1 MTALILVAKVLV
13 LQVQAPAVVD
23 YARHVAPILARHCV
37 HCHRPGQVAPFR
49 LDTYADARAKAR
61 TIAAVT
67 ANRYMPPW
75 KASHLV
81 GAELAGERRLT
92 AVEIRTLKVWAET
105 GARPGPAL
113 PSPAAS
119 PLTPAA
125 PPAWALGPPDLILEM
140 PEPFAVAAEGDDVY
154 QCFVIPT
161 ALPAFRWVRA
171 FEFAP
176 GSRRAVHHA
185 LFFAD
190 SSGTGRK
197 RDAAEPGPGY
207 RCFGL
212 PGFLPTASLGGW
224 SPGNGA
230 YEMPAGVALPLR
242 KSADLILQIHYH
254 TTGQAEVDRSRLAL
268 YFSPS
273 APTRSLFDVALASRD
288 IDIAP
293 GERAYRVRDGI
304 TLPVAVDLVGVIP
317 HAHYLARQMRGWAI
331 LPDGRRRNLL
341 EILDWDFNWQQNYR
355 YRRPI
360 RLPAD
365 TRLEMEFVYDNSDQN
380 PRNPSQPPQRVG
392 WGPETTDEMAGL
404 HFQTIPADPADAAE
418 LAQTLWGKLIRF
430 LGAGGLRSGAL
441 GHTGTQNEAA
451 PAPQPVPPRP

>member
-1 MTALILVAKVLV
+1 MTSLWMVANVLV
-13 LQVQAPAVVD
+13 LQAPPPAPVD
-23 YARHVAPILARHCV
+23 YARHVAPILSRHCV
-37 HCHRPGQVAPFR
+37 SCHRAGQVGPFP

-61 TIAAVT
+61 TIAAV
-67 ANRYMPPW
+67 AASRYMPPW
-75 KASHLV
+75 KASHLA

-92 AVEIRTLKVWAET
+92 AAEIGVLKRWAAT
-105 GARPGPAL
+105 GAGPGPAL
-113 PSPAAS
+113 ALPP
-119 PLTPAA
+119 TAA
-125 PPAWALGPPDLILEM
+125 PVGGWALGEPDLVLEM
-140 PEPFAVAAEGDDVY
+140 TEPFAVAAEGDDVY
-154 QCFVIPT
+154 QCFVIPVS
-161 ALPAFRWVRA
+161 LPAFRWVRA
-171 FEFAP
+171 FEFVP

-185 LFFAD
+185 LFFLD
-190 SSGTGRK
+190 RSGTARQ

-242 KSADLILQIHYH
+242 KSVDLVLQVHYH
-254 TTGQAEVDRSRLAL
+254 TTGAADSDRSRLGL
-268 YFSPS
+268 YFATKP
-273 APTRSLFDVALASRD
+273 PTRSIFDVALASRE
-288 IDIAP
+288 IDIPA
-293 GERAYRVRDGI
+293 GDRAYRVRDGI
-304 TLPVAVDLVGVIP
+304 TLPVAVDLMGVIP

-355 YRRPI
+355 YLRPI
-360 RLPAD
+360 RLPAE

-380 PRNPSQPPQRVG
+380 PRNPSRPPRRVV

-404 HFQTIPADPADAAE
+404 HFQVIPADPADGTE

-430 LGAGGLRSGAL
+430 IRAGGL

-451 PAPQPVPPRP
+451 RPPQP